1 VVAVTV
7 RVLVVDDS
15 ALARSLI
22 TTVLARDPE
31 VEVVGQAGSG
41 EQALGAAQ
49 DLRPDLVTLDVE
61 MPGMDGLETL
71 RRLRDVDRSLPVIM
85 FSSLTVTGAAA
96 TLDALAMGA
105 DDYVAK
111 PSGATSRDEALEGM
125 SQDLLPRVKA
135 LAARR
140 TWRRG
145 EPGRGAP
152 DAPFPDV
159 APPAGLSHPAPP
171 AAQQPLVDGAAR
183 SPRRRTAGGGVSVV
197 AVGCST
203 GGPDALAQLLPALP
217 GDLPVPVLVVVHMPA
232 VFTRLL
238 SQRLDRASALSVR
251 EAEDGEPLRAGIA
264 YVAPGDRHLTV
275 ERAGAGVVARLDDG
289 PKQHFA
295 RPAVDPLLRS
305 LPAAYGS
312 RALALVLTGM
322 GHDGLVGAAEV
333 QAAGGLVV
341 VQDEASS
348 AVWGMAG
355 AVARAGLAAEML
367 DPAGLAR
374 YVARAVRT

>member
-1 VVAVTV
+1 VTV

-41 EQALGAAQ
+41 EQALGAARE
-49 DLRPDLVTLDVE
+49 LRPDLVTLDVE

-85 FSSLTVTGAAA
+85 FSSLTVTGATA

-125 SQDLLPRVKA
+125 SHDLLPRVKA

-152 DAPFPDV
+152 DAPSRDV
-159 APPAGLSHPAPP
+159 APPAGLSHPAPS
-171 AAQQPLVDGAAR
+171 AAQQVLDDGTR
-183 SPRRRTAGGGVSVV
+183 RRYRRRTGSNAVSVV
-197 AVGCST
+197 AIGCST

-217 GDLPVPVLVVVHMPA
+217 GDLPVPVLVVVHMPS

-238 SQRLDRASALSVR
+238 AQRLDRSCALGVR
-251 EAEDGEPLRAGIA
+251 EAADGEPLRPGVV

-275 ERAGAGVVARLDDG
+275 ERPPTGAVARLDDG
-289 PKQHFA
+289 PKLHFA
-295 RPAVDPLLRS
+295 RPAVDPLLCS
-305 LPAAYGS
+305 LPAAYGP

-322 GHDGLVGAAEV
+322 GHDGLAGAREV
-333 QAAGGLVV
+333 HAAGGLVA
-341 VQDEASS
+341 VQDEESS

-355 AVARAGLAAEML
+355 AVARAGIAAELL
-367 DPAGLAR
+367 DPVGLAR
-374 YVARAVRT
+374 YVVRTVRA

>member
-1 VVAVTV
+1 VVRVTV

-22 TTVLARDPE
+22 TSVLAGDPE
-31 VEVVGQAGSG
+31 VEVVGQCGSG
-41 EQALGAAQ
+41 EQALGAAR

-71 RRLRDVDRSLPVIM
+71 RRLRVDDRSLPVIM
-85 FSSLTVTGAAA
+85 FSSLTVSGAAA

-125 SQDLLPRVKA
+125 GRDLLPRVKA

-145 EPGRGAP
+145 ETGHGVP
-152 DAPFPDV
+152 DAPSRDV
-159 APPAGLSHPAPP
+159 APPAERSHPAPP
-171 AAQQPLVDGAAR
+171 AVQHLSGAGAR
-183 SPRRRTAGGGVSVV
+183 PRPAGFAGTAPVSVV
-197 AVGCST
+197 AIGCST
-203 GGPDALAQLLPALP
+203 GGPDALARLLPALP

-238 SQRLDRASALSVR
+238 AKRLDRACALTVR
-251 EAEDGEPLRAGIA
+251 EAADGEPLEAGTV

-275 ERAGAGVVARLDDG
+275 ERVAQGVVARLDDG
-289 PKQHFA
+289 PKLHFA

-305 LPAAYGS
+305 LPAAYGA

-322 GHDGLVGAAEV
+322 GQDGLAGAEEV
-333 QAAGGLVV
+333 HAAGGVV
-341 VQDEASS
+341 AVQDEESS

-355 AVARAGLAAEML
+355 SVARAGLAAERL
-367 DPAGLAR
+367 DPVGLAR
-374 YVARAVRT
+374 FAVRAVRP